1 VTGAAELTD
10 IMHAAPPAPTRARRL
25 ASMAAGG
32 LGRLL
37 LLAAFT
43 VLAATYLP
51 TLLFGY
57 HRYVLVGHSM
67 EPTIHRGSLVFDDVV
82 PVAALH
88 RGDVVTYVPPGATKP
103 LSHRII
109 FVGMRQG
116 VRMFRTKGDNN
127 PVADPATFHF
137 NEATQARVKF
147 AIPYL
152 GWIFIALTTAS
163 LRVWLIAVPAG
174 LLALWGVLSIWREG
188 GELLREQSATEA
200 T

>member
-1 VTGAAELTD
+1 
-10 IMHAAPPAPTRARRL
+10 
-25 ASMAAGG
+25 MAAGG

-37 LLAAFT
+37 LLAAFA
-43 VLAATYLP
+43 VLAATFLP

-67 EPTIHRGSLVFDDVV
+67 EPNIHRGSLVFDEVV
-82 PVAALH
+82 PVAALR

-109 FVGMRQG
+109 FTGTRQG
-116 VRMFRTKGDNN
+116 QRMFRTKGDNN
-127 PVADPATFHF
+127 AVADPATFHF
-137 NEATQARVKF
+137 NQPTQARVKL

-152 GWIFIALTTAS
+152 GWIFIALTTAG
-163 LRVWLIAVPAG
+163 LRVWLIAGPAG

-188 GELLREQSATEA
+188 GELLREQSTTEV